1 MNASKA
7 KQFNVHPLLARSY
20 WARAFGYAAASLVVM
35 LQIQGAPLR
44 DQYIVL
50 FFGFIYPTLFYHLGV
65 RARDT
70 RVVGMLGYYLD
81 AVIWS
86 AAVVFLHYSIVLML
100 LAPMLA
106 FVSSVLML
114 GIWRALQ
121 TAAIM
126 LAILIAGRYFVPFE
140 PFARL
145 TTEQAIFGWSMT
157 LAFMIYIGMLVNG
170 TTRNFVR
177 ARHELQEGNQKIREQ
192 SEQLASIS
200 YVAQLVNSTLDLD
213 EVMMT
218 VMRSLNQ
225 VFSFTQMAILFLDEK
240 REQLELDRMV
250 GDVPPR
256 LLESLEGLD
265 IPLSEQDSAF
275 TRTITEAK
283 PIYLPDVARDQGAS
297 EGISRLIYE
306 VVPAKSLLTFPLRRE
321 GEVEGVL
328 AFANTRDYFHLDE
341 DDIKDIGRYVTYV
354 VSAIRNARNYQA
366 IQDARAHADAA
377 NLAKS
382 QFLANMSHELRTPM
396 NAVIGYTEMLQEEAE
411 DRGLTEMIPDFQKI
425 RSASQHLLKLIND
438 VLDLSKIEADR
449 IELNPERLS
458 VQELLDEARSN
469 VEPMMAKNR
478 NSLKVRKLTPV
489 GDVFLDRIRL
499 HQVVLNLLSNA
510 AKFTRR
516 GTIEVTVER
525 LSESD
530 FDWLIIRVK
539 DSGIGMT
546 EAQLEHVF
554 EPFAQADASTTR
566 EYGGTG
572 LGLSISRQICEL
584 MGGSL
589 TAESEKDVGSTFI
602 VRLPVEA
609 TGIKAG
615 AVPLAAESRAQ
626 AETTLKARIPT
637 ILVIDD
643 DANIR
648 DLMARTLERA
658 GYAVV
663 AAESGEQG
671 LSLAARLKPAVIILD
686 VMLPDLDGWSVLS
699 RLKSDPRLADIPVVM
714 QSILDEPKRGF
725 MLGASE
731 YLTKPID
738 RGRVIDVISR
748 LQRDGDSQALVV
760 EDDPDTCKLIASW
773 LKGAGWQVKTAGNG
787 KEALEVWDEQRP
799 ELVILDLMMPKMDG
813 FEFMESLQQKPE
825 AASTK
830 VVVVTA
836 KDLTADEIRQLN
848 GGVERIIHKSRRS
861 GEEIVQEIGRH
872 LKARGGA
879 VKTV

>member
-1 MNASKA
+1 
-7 KQFNVHPLLARSY
+7 
-20 WARAFGYAAASLVVM
+20 
-35 LQIQGAPLR
+35 
-44 DQYIVL
+44 
-50 FFGFIYPTLFYHLGV
+50 
-65 RARDT
+65 
-70 RVVGMLGYYLD
+70 
-81 AVIWS
+81 
-86 AAVVFLHYSIVLML
+86 
-100 LAPMLA
+100 
-106 FVSSVLML
+106 
-114 GIWRALQ
+114 
-121 TAAIM
+121 
-126 LAILIAGRYFVPFE
+126 
-140 PFARL
+140 
-145 TTEQAIFGWSMT
+145 
-157 LAFMIYIGMLVNG
+157 
-170 TTRNFVR
+170 
-177 ARHELQEGNQKIREQ
+177 
-192 SEQLASIS
+192 
-200 YVAQLVNSTLDLD
+200 
-213 EVMMT
+213 
-218 VMRSLNQ
+218 
-225 VFSFTQMAILFLDEK
+225 
-240 REQLELDRMV
+240 
-250 GDVPPR
+250 
-256 LLESLEGLD
+256 
-265 IPLSEQDSAF
+265 
-275 TRTITEAK
+275 
-283 PIYLPDVARDQGAS
+283 
-297 EGISRLIYE
+297 
-306 VVPAKSLLTFPLRRE
+306 
-321 GEVEGVL
+321 
-328 AFANTRDYFHLDE
+328 
-341 DDIKDIGRYVTYV
+341 
-354 VSAIRNARNYQA
+354 
-366 IQDARAHADAA
+366 
-377 NLAKS
+377 
-382 QFLANMSHELRTPM
+382 
-396 NAVIGYTEMLQEEAE
+396 
-411 DRGLTEMIPDFQKI
+411 
-425 RSASQHLLKLIND
+425 
-438 VLDLSKIEADR
+438 
-449 IELNPERLS
+449 
-458 VQELLDEARSN
+458 
-469 VEPMMAKNR
+469 MMAKNR